1 MGQSIDRKLCFTAA
15 ALGAASRK
23 ELAAAFRRVNPATS
37 FDLERAHKWL
47 QGRARPRDTGLYE
60 DWARLL
66 DLGRSGTWIAACSL
80 DEFIAALGARCSCAP
95 QLLHERAEAFA
106 GGSGHEPGQASEL
119 AGLYVCYSHAWSPYF
134 RGRIIRGLLS
144 IALSPP
150 PRRLVG
156 TYTEHLPTGPSVTD
170 GPLVLAERAIHLDLR
185 SPGGAHLLFCLF
197 PASAPASLLAGLM
210 CGATFIGP
218 EAQPSVT
225 RIVMVRLPGSAGLDD
240 RTDAYLPEGASLAA
254 DLARLGLAVDEPE
267 RVELVLTSF
276 LRDGAAGG
284 IDQIAT
290 ASYRALVELF
300 DRQWI
305 ARSAVARSTQAG

>member
-1 MGQSIDRKLCFTAA
+1 MSQSIDRKLCFTAA
-15 ALGAASRK
+15 ALGTASRK

-47 QGRARPRDTGLYE
+47 QGRARPRDAGLYE

-66 DLGRSGTWIAACSL
+66 DLGRSGAWIAACSL
-80 DEFIAALGARCSCAP
+80 DEFVAELDARGPCAP
-95 QLLHERAEAFA
+95 HLLRERAEAFA

-144 IALSPP
+144 IALSPA
-150 PRRLVG
+150 PRRLIG
-156 TYTEHLPTGPSVTD
+156 TYTEHLPTGPSVTE

-185 SPGGAHLLFCLF
+185 TPGGAHLLFCLF

-210 CGATFIGP
+210 CGATLIGP

-225 RIVMVRLPGSAGLDD
+225 RIVMIRLPGGAGAVDVA
-240 RTDAYLPEGASLAA
+240 DAYLPEGSLVAA
-254 DLARLGLAVDEPE
+254 DLARLGLALDEPD
-267 RVELVLTSF
+267 RVELVLSRF

-284 IDQIAT
+284 LAQIPVAAYRVLADLFARPWLARAT
-290 ASYRALVELF
+290 SEL
-300 DRQWI
+300 
-305 ARSAVARSTQAG
+305 SA

>member
-1 MGQSIDRKLCFTAA
+1 MSQSIDRKLCFTAA
-15 ALGAASRK
+15 ALGTASRK

-47 QGRARPRDTGLYE
+47 QGRARPRDAGLYE

-66 DLGRSGTWIAACSL
+66 DLGRSGAWIAACSL
-80 DEFIAALGARCSCAP
+80 DEFVAELGVHGPCAP
-95 QLLHERAEAFA
+95 HLLRERAEAFA
-106 GGSGHEPGQASEL
+106 GGSGHEPGQSSEL

-144 IALSPP
+144 IALSPA
-150 PRRLVG
+150 PRRLIG
-156 TYTEHLPTGPSVTD
+156 TYTEHLPTGPSVTE

-185 SPGGAHLLFCLF
+185 TPGGAHLLFCLF

-210 CGATFIGP
+210 CGATLIGP

-225 RIVMVRLPGSAGLDD
+225 RIVMIRLPGGAGAVDVA
-240 RTDAYLPEGASLAA
+240 DAYLPEGSLVAA
-254 DLARLGLAVDEPE
+254 DLARLGLALDEPD
-267 RVELVLTSF
+267 RVELVLSRF

-284 IDQIAT
+284 LDQIPVDA
-290 ASYRALVELF
+290 YRVLVDLF
-300 DRQWI
+300 DRQWL
-305 ARSAVARSTQAG
+305 ARATSALSA

>member
-1 MGQSIDRKLCFTAA
+1 MSQSIDRKLCFTAA
-15 ALGAASRK
+15 ALGTASRK

-47 QGRARPRDTGLYE
+47 QGRARPRDAGLYE

-66 DLGRSGTWIAACSL
+66 DLGRSGAWIAACSL
-80 DEFIAALGARCSCAP
+80 DEFVAELGVHGPCAP
-95 QLLHERAEAFA
+95 HLLRERAEAFA

-144 IALSPP
+144 IALSPA
-150 PRRLVG
+150 PRRLIG
-156 TYTEHLPTGPSVTD
+156 TYTEHLPTGPSVTE

-185 SPGGAHLLFCLF
+185 TPGGAHLLFCLF

-210 CGATFIGP
+210 CGATLIGP

-225 RIVMVRLPGSAGLDD
+225 RIVMIRLPGGAGAVDVA
-240 RTDAYLPEGASLAA
+240 DAYLPEGSLVAA
-254 DLARLGLAVDEPE
+254 DLARLGLALDEPD
-267 RVELVLTSF
+267 RVELVLSRF

-284 IDQIAT
+284 LDQIPVDA
-290 ASYRALVELF
+290 YRVLVDLF
-300 DRQWI
+300 DRQWL
-305 ARSAVARSTQAG
+305 ARATSALSA